1 MMEHQWKRKE
11 RNEDGFRVNIR
22 AALFDMDGLLFDTE
36 NLFLSCSR
44 ETKQELGYSIPHD
57 LHVEAIGRT
66 FQDAKRI
73 FIEHL
78 GEDFPMESFLQMN
91 HQRVYAH
98 IERYGIPVK
107 PGAISLLKELRRR
120 GIKTLLV
127 SSSGIWMIEKNLKA
141 ADMEGFFD
149 LIVSG
154 EEVEHGKPA
163 PDIFLLAAERGQFAP
178 EECLVLEDSNNGVK
192 AGVAAGMRTVMVPD
206 IKPPLPEVE
215 AAVYKVFKTL
225 EEVHHH
231 LSSLLSPHLD

>member
-1 MMEHQWKRKE
+1 
-11 RNEDGFRVNIR
+11 VSIR

-44 ETKQELGYSIPHD
+44 ETKQELGYTIPEE

-66 FQDAKRI
+66 FEDTKRI
-73 FIEHL
+73 FLEHL
-78 GEDFPMESFLQMN
+78 GQDFPLETFLQKN

-98 IERYGIPVK
+98 IERYGMPIK
-107 PGAISLLKELRRR
+107 PGAVPLLKELRRR

-127 SSSGIWMIEKNLKA
+127 SSSSTWMIEKNLKA

-163 PDIFLLAAERGQFAP
+163 PDIFLLAADRARLAP
-178 EECLVLEDSNNGVK
+178 GECLVLEDSNNGAK

-215 AAVYKVFKTL
+215 VEVYKVCKTL
-225 EEVHHH
+225 EEVRQI
-231 LSSLLSPHLD
+231 LPSLLSPQLA

>member
-11 RNEDGFRVNIR
+11 DGCKVNIR
-22 AALFDMDGLLFDTE
+22 AVLFDMDGLLFDTE

-44 ETKQELGYSIPHD
+44 ETKQELGYSIPHE
-57 LHVEAIGRT
+57 LHIEAIGRS
-66 FQDAKRI
+66 FEDSKRI

-78 GEDFPMESFLQMN
+78 GEDFPMENFLQRN

-98 IERYGIPVK
+98 IERYGMPVK
-107 PGAISLLKELRRR
+107 RGAVPLLKELRRC

-127 SSSGIWMIEKNLKA
+127 SSSDIWMIETNLKA

-154 EEVEHGKPA
+154 EEVAHGKPA
-163 PDIFLLAAERGQFAP
+163 PDVFLLAAERAQLAP
-178 EECLVLEDSNNGVK
+178 DECVVLEDSNNGAK

-215 AAVYKVFKTL
+215 AEVYKVCKSL
-225 EEVHHH
+225 EEVRQI
-231 LSSLLSPHLD
+231 LPSLLSPPLS